1 MQFTPRV
8 CGGIVEGLPRMIIE
22 LNRGTPAPVRLSIP
36 SNRAAQKRDYN
47 EIDPSSGTDSSNPPR
62 STGESVANLTAD
74 DLMLNTTGPGSSRDM
89 ERSGLRA
96 QLRPNFSGSAINRRS
111 TSPWQG
117 SLWGP
122 TPTRSK
128 LVAFIRE
135 PALAIWQATKCLAEI
150 HARTEAPDVSKII
163 AEAETILLGLMLA
176 LVRRSDISGS
186 ASALESGKGK

>member
-47 EIDPSSGTDSSNPPR
+47 EIDPSPGTESSNPPR

-96 QLRPNFSGSAINRRS
+96 QLRPNFSGSAI
-111 TSPWQG
+111 T
-117 SLWGP
+117 
-122 TPTRSK
+122 
-128 LVAFIRE
+128 VAQPNSMARF
-135 PALAIWQATKCLAEI
+135 ALGAYSDPEQIGGVYQRTGTCHLA
-150 HARTEAPDVSKII
+150 
-163 AEAETILLGLMLA
+163 
-176 LVRRSDISGS
+176 SDEMSS
-186 ASALESGKGK
+186 